1 MALVKIA
8 DVESLSWGGDEYKP
22 IEKGKNK
29 GLFEV
34 PNAAVEDLLP
44 HGAILVSSVAP
55 VSGDDAE
62 A

>member
-1 MALVKIA
+1 MAIIKIEA
-8 DVESLSWGGDEYKP
+8 ESLSWGGDEFKP

-34 PNAAVEDLLP
+34 PNAAVQDLLP
-44 HGAILVSSVAP
+44 HGATLVSTAAP